1 MVTYYPLA
9 GFCLYEMWRDMT
21 DTVVTATAE
30 TVETA
35 AFALIA
41 RDGVAR
47 LTLPAIAAEA
57 GVPLAAVQAV
67 YGSHAAVVRALLRRA
82 SESDLTATAGE
93 TPGGWDGLTLQA
105 IARAVIATRTATPV
119 NEPAPSSP
127 EPPRTDSVPPTI
139 AIPRDAAPVTISP
152 EMALLSTPPKVRK
165 GSGGVPLSESF
176 GAAMHSLG
184 ANKLRALLTMLGVI
198 IGVGAV
204 VGLLAIGNGVTHYI
218 TGELEKNG
226 TNLVLVR
233 GQSATT
239 NGVRNGQLIPS
250 LTLEDAQTLT
260 DPSLAPDATAVSPE
274 VSQGATITAGSANE
288 FATVNGV
295 WPEYV
300 TVHNVDTGAADFLTA
315 SDVSTNARV
324 VVLGTKVAQ
333 TLFDTEE
340 PVGRTV
346 TIAGQGLR
354 VIGVLPPGGGINSP
368 DEQVYVPITTYLNS
382 LFGDTA
388 KNTVANH
395 GRIVNI
401 IWAKAT
407 SEKTADALAEEI
419 TDTLNARHRTAPGKD
434 ADFRVDTEADL
445 LNQVRTI
452 LFFLQVFLALIASIS
467 LLVGGIGIM
476 NIMLV
481 SVTERTREIG
491 IRKAVGAR
499 EKDILVQFIVEAML
513 IGFLGAL
520 LGVGLGFLIAL
531 LVTIAWQP
539 SGVSLGSIIVAVTV
553 AVATAMIFGVFPARR
568 AARLN
573 PIDALRYE

>member
-1 MVTYYPLA
+1 MA
-9 GFCLYEMWRDMT
+9 
-21 DTVVTATAE
+21 DTVVNATTEA
-30 TVETA
+30 VETA

-41 RDGVAR
+41 REGVAR
-47 LTLPAIAAEA
+47 LTLPAIAAAA
-57 GVPLAAVQAV
+57 GVPLASVQAV
-67 YGSHAAVVRALLRRA
+67 YRSHAAVVQALLQRA
-82 SESDLTATAGE
+82 SELDLASLAEE
-93 TPGGWDGLTLQA
+93 TPGGWDTIALRDL
-105 IARAVIATRTATPV
+105 ARAVIAARPSSPADASVPPRTGGLPADGDGRLTATP
-119 NEPAPSSP
+119 P
-127 EPPRTDSVPPTI
+127 
-139 AIPRDAAPVTISP
+139 AAPPVMVPAAISP
-152 EMALLSTPPKVRK
+152 EMALLSAPPKVRK
-165 GSGGVPLSESF
+165 GGGGVPLSESF
-176 GAAMHSLG
+176 GAALHSLG

-218 TGELEKNG
+218 TSELEKNG

-250 LTLEDAQTLT
+250 LTLEDAQALT
-260 DPSLAPDATAVSPE
+260 DATLVPDASAVSPE
-274 VSQGATITAGSANE
+274 VNQGATITAGSANE

-295 WPEYV
+295 WPEYAI
-300 TVHNVDTGAADFLTA
+300 VHNVDTGATDFITA
-315 SDVSTNARV
+315 SDVSTNARI

-333 TLFDTEE
+333 TLFDTED

-354 VIGVLPPGGGINSP
+354 VVGVLPPGGGINSP

-388 KNTVANH
+388 KNAVANH
-395 GRIVNI
+395 GRIINI
-401 IWAKAT
+401 IWAKAV
-407 SEKTADALAEEI
+407 SEQAADALASEVS
-419 TDTLNARHRTAPGKD
+419 DVLNARHRTVQGKD
-434 ADFRVDTEADL
+434 PDFRVDTEADL
-445 LNQVRTI
+445 LDQVRTI

-499 EKDILVQFIVEAML
+499 EKDILVQFMVEAML

-520 LGVGLGFLIAL
+520 LGVGVGFLIAL
-531 LVTIAWQP
+531 LVTVVWQP
-539 SGVSLGSIIVAVTV
+539 SAVSLGSIIVAVTV
-553 AVATAMIFGVFPARR
+553 AVATAMVFGVFPARR